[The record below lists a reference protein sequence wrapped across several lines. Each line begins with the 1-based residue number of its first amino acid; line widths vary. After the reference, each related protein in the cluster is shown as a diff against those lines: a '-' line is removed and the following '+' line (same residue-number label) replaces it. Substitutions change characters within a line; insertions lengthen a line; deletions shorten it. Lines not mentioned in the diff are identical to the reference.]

1 MAYSPVDDLNL
12 SLDYYT
18 IKIEDVIQ
26 LNSLQS
32 VIYDELNSGS
42 SSSIT
47 RNSQGKIG
55 SAIAPMVNLG
65 THSRPPAST

>member
-1 MAYSPVDDLNL
+1 TTRTSNEELKEETADTWNFGVAYSPVDDLNL

-32 VIYDELNSGS
+32 VIYDELN
-42 SSSIT
+42 
-47 RNSQGKIG
+47 
-55 SAIAPMVNLG
+55 
-65 THSRPPAST
+65 

>member
-26 LNSLQS
+26 LNSPS
-32 VIYDELNSGS
+32 PS
-42 SSSIT
+42 SMT
-47 RNSQGKIG
+47 N
-55 SAIAPMVNLG
+55 
-65 THSRPPAST
+65 